1 MKKNPIAPKHVIW
14 GLALVATLAAVVL
27 LSIFA
32 AGDHVEAVLAFAAGL
47 LIPGSP
53 LGGVTRSG
61 E

>member
-1 MKKNPIAPKHVIW
+1 MKKQPIATKHIVW
-14 GLALVATLAAVVL
+14 TVALVATLAAVVL

-32 AGDHVEAVLAFAAGL
+32 GGDYVEAVLAFAAGL